1 MNNKICAI
9 VITYNG
15 AIPTD
20 EQCDYLGAF
29 IDKLGISQD
38 NIGISVIDQKSLTE
52 LIGKEIAAQAI
63 IINNP
68 KKNSDDEAVENAII
82 FLGTIFA
89 EELKK
94 GNATRNYSNFALS
107 LSLRLHDEKVKNAVE
122 ILATRPGKVSKGLL
136 AKYKMSA
143 SALEVI
149 RDIYGSC
156 PIF

>member
-1 MNNKICAI
+1 MSNQICAI

-15 AIPTD
+15 VIPTD
-20 EQCDYLGAF
+20 EQCNYLCAL
-29 IDKLGISQD
+29 IDKLGISQY

-52 LIGKEIAAQAI
+52 LIGKEIAAQALI
-63 IINNP
+63 TNNP
-68 KKNSDDEAVENAII
+68 KKNSDDEAVKNAII

-94 GNATRNYSNFALS
+94 GNSTKNYSNFALS

-122 ILATRPGKVSKGLL
+122 ILATRSGKVSKELL

-143 SALEVI
+143 AAFEVI
-149 RDIYGSC
+149 RDIHGFY
-156 PIF
+156 PF